1 MDSVSFHVTGVPMQ
15 KGSIVRMP
23 TGGYIPAGTTA
34 SRMKMSQW
42 NMEIRHAAMEA
53 MGERQ
58 PSRDCVRFMCEF
70 QLPYPKSTIRK
81 YQLGWYPHIKK
92 PDVDKLLRAMLDAL
106 TGVVWADDSQVA
118 YATINKVYAWNDRPG
133 AHVVVDFLNDQ
144 SLQNIGHV
152 YTMVTNVIDS
162 L

>member
-1 MDSVSFHVTGVPMQ
+1 MDSITFHVLGTPMQ

-23 TGGYIPAGTTA
+23 SGGYLPAGTTA
-34 SRMKMSQW
+34 SRKAMNQW
-42 NMEIRHAAMEA
+42 VSDVRYAASEA

-58 PSRDCVRFMCEF
+58 PVRTCIRFMCEF
-70 QLPYPKSTIRK
+70 QLPYPQSSIRK

-92 PDVDKLLRAMLDAL
+92 PDVDKLLRSMLDAL

-118 YATINKVYAWNDRPG
+118 YAIINKVYAWNDRPG
-133 AHVVVDFLNDQ
+133 AHVVVDFMNDVA
-144 SLQNIGHV
+144 LRNIGQSHQF
-152 YTMVTNVIDS
+152 VTNVLDS